1 VTTNPVLNSSMIEQ
15 IKQFADRQTPVSLL
29 FAVVGVIF
37 TVMTCIEALQLGVLI
52 LMGVLRPV
60 LTVFGGSFL
69 TEGFTNSG
77 ILSFQFIK
85 ILIQALLLVTL
96 RHFLW

>member
-1 VTTNPVLNSSMIEQ
+1 MLNSSMIEQ
-15 IKQFADRQTPVSLL
+15 LKQFVDRQTPVSLL
-29 FAVVGVIF
+29 LAVVGVIF

-52 LMGVLRPV
+52 LIGVLRPV

-85 ILIQALLLVTL
+85 ILMQALLLVLL

>member
-1 VTTNPVLNSSMIEQ
+1 MIEQ

-29 FAVVGVIF
+29 LAVVGVIF

-52 LMGVLRPV
+52 LMGILRPV
-60 LTVFGGSFL
+60 WTVFGGSFL

-77 ILSFQFIK
+77 ILSFQFFK
-85 ILIQALLLVTL
+85 ILIQALLLVLL